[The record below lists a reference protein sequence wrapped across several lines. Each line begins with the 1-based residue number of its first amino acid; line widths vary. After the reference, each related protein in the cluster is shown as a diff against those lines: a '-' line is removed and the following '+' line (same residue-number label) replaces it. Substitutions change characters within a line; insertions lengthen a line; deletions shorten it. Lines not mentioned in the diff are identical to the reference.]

1 MTTLPSLAHKQDKPA
16 QMPSPP
22 KPVILFDLDGTLVD
36 TAPDLI
42 ATLNHLLAEE
52 NCPPAPEALM
62 RTMISLGAR
71 AMIVKGFELAQNPK
85 TDEQLDRLFERFI
98 AYYSDHIAVNSCP
111 FPGVIELL
119 DQLIAR
125 GTPLGVCTNKRADL
139 SNQLLKSLD
148 MDHYFNAV
156 IGVDTLAFK
165 KPHPGHILGTIE
177 ALGGSSSHAI
187 MIGDSETDIKAAKAA
202 NIPVIA
208 LDFGYSLEPV
218 ANFHPDAI
226 VSHYRDLLPLLDSFL

>member
-1 MTTLPSLAHKQDKPA
+1 MS
-16 QMPSPP
+16 SPP
-22 KPVILFDLDGTLVD
+22 KPVVLFDLDGTLVD

-42 ATLNHLLAEE
+42 ATLNHLLAAEK
-52 NCPPAPEALM
+52 CPPAPETLM

-71 AMIVKGFELAQNPK
+71 AMITKGFELAKQPK
-85 TDEQLDRLFERFI
+85 SDTQLDQLTKCFI
-98 AYYSDHIAVNSCP
+98 AHYSDHIAVNSRP
-111 FPGVIELL
+111 FPGVIKLL
-119 DQLIAR
+119 DQLSAR
-125 GTPLGVCTNKRADL
+125 GTPMGICTNKRADL
-139 SNQLLKSLD
+139 SKQLLASLS
-148 MDHYFNAV
+148 MDHYFAAI
-156 IGVDTLAFK
+156 IGVDTLAVK

-177 ALGGSSSHAI
+177 ALGGSSAHAI

-208 LDFGYSLEPV
+208 VDFGYSLEPV